1 MNTNVGMPVII
12 CSVGRSGS
20 TTLQRIINT
29 IPNANI
35 CGENYNA
42 VIHLLMFYQSIK
54 DTQIQLYKEFDG
66 VGIDVGINNS
76 TYSNESTCS
85 YTDIISKGIK
95 PAWYNSFHYKQIVS
109 NIKNMI
115 LDMFNKD
122 RLNIIWGFKE
132 IRYNKTSLKYIE
144 LFKELFPNVRY
155 IVHIRKN
162 IVAQSRS
169 GWFKNM
175 PVHSAIQVLT
185 TANKELIEFYKKN
198 EQNMHIYFM
207 SFEKLTT
214 NINNPTHLYP
224 LFDFLQSSN
233 HFNIYNVKHEL
244 QITKES

>member
-54 DTQIQLYKEFDG
+54 DTQQQVYKEFDKTNG
-66 VGIDVGINNS
+66 R
-76 TYSNESTCS
+76 S
-85 YTDIISKGIK
+85 YTEIISKGVK
-95 PAWYNSFHYKQIVS
+95 PAWYNSFQYEQIIN

-144 LFKELFPNVRY
+144 LFTELFPNVRY